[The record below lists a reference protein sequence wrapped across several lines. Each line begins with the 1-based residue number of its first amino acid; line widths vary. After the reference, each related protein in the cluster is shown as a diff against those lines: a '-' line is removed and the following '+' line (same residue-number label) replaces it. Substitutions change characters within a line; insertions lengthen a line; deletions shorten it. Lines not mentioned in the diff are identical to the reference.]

1 MKGTQN
7 QKISQIKFET
17 LVVGIDIGKETH
29 YARAFDYRGI
39 ELARLLKFSNT
50 DQGFQRLEQWM
61 RDICKQQEKTEI
73 IAGFEPTGHYW
84 FTLGDH
90 LKRQGY
96 KLAIVNPFHV
106 KRTKE
111 LDDNSPTKNDRKDPK
126 TIAMLVKD
134 GRYREVYIPDDI
146 YQELREAVSERERLQ
161 EQLTSIYNRV
171 VRWLDIRFPEFTTVF
186 KDWRRNAALITLRSF
201 PTPEK
206 IMEMGVDKIVETW
219 RKQMKRASLKRA
231 ERLVKAASRSVGR
244 TSGKVASEAS
254 LQNLLAEYDLYCQ
267 QYDKLYKKKFHQESD
282 LANAYKNLK
291 FKLWGEL
298 LTSYAYSINKGD
310 TEVNVLDYYSGEN
323 ITIKLDPR
331 YTPMQNAQRYF
342 KKYNKS
348 NKAIKHLESLIAKNQ
363 EEIDYLDS
371 LLVALNQADSLLE
384 IREIMEEMKKGGYL
398 KENFKTARKEQIQS
412 TPREFVSEDGFKI
425 LVGRNNRQNDYLTF
439 KQAARNDIWLHA
451 QGIPGSHVIIRL
463 PKPLESIDEI
473 PISTLLD
480 AASLAACYSKAQG
493 AEKVPVDYTFRY
505 NVRKPTGA
513 RPGKVVYDNY
523 WTVYVN
529 PHSERVQK
537 LLTQLQSSVH

>member
-7 QKISQIKFET
+7 EKISQIKFET

-206 IMEMGVDKIVETW
+206 VVKMGVDAIIETW

-267 QYDKLYKKKFHQESD
+267 QYDGLEQ
-282 LANAYKNLK
+282 LMQ
-291 FKLWGEL
+291 EL
-298 LTSYAYSINKGD
+298 LMQVPNADKLLDIKGVGLI
-310 TEVNVLDYYSGEN
+310 TAATFVGEVGDISRFQ
-323 ITIKLDPR
+323 DPR
-331 YTPMQNAQRYF
+331 
-342 KKYNKS
+342 
-348 NKAIKHLESLIAKNQ
+348 
-363 EEIDYLDS
+363 
-371 LLVALNQADSLLE
+371 
-384 IREIMEEMKKGGYL
+384 
-398 KENFKTARKEQIQS
+398 QIQKLAGLNLVENS
-412 TPREFVSEDGFKI
+412 SGKHKGKTTISRRGRRRLRHSLFFSMIAMLGKNREFRLLHQRNLMRENNPLNKMQSIIALCGKLIRVFFAI
-425 LVGRNNRQNDYLTF
+425 LTKG
-439 KQAARNDIWLHA
+439 
-451 QGIPGSHVIIRL
+451 
-463 PKPLESIDEI
+463 
-473 PISTLLD
+473 
-480 AASLAACYSKAQG
+480 
-493 AEKVPVDYTFRY
+493 VDYSPE
-505 NVRKPTGA
+505 KMLG
-513 RPGKVVYDNY
+513 DM
-523 WTVYVN
+523 
-529 PHSERVQK
+529 E
-537 LLTQLQSSVH
+537 QSSRVAA